1 MKDSTSPAA
10 GAGPDTRIVRAAIH
24 PAIGIARV
32 GNSREAFYIG
42 PQVAD
47 PAPRDPGFYR
57 DATGALKREAAE
69 FRVYGYNASGE
80 VVRELTS
87 AADEIAWEVHVANR
101 KAAWYQWQIAM
112 DIPDAAQTV
121 LPLRNAKTAARK
133 TLAIDAGVQRI
144 QGAEAASVACI
155 GQFTGVPVQI
165 GELRTDGHGRLLFLP
180 GFGISASP
188 TQSPIFNENDGNTF
202 INADGW
208 YDDTCDG
215 PVSATVRVD
224 GQPVPVEGAWVVSA
238 PPNYAPQV
246 KAERTLYDL
255 LYSLYVQAGWLPF
268 PQELSFTR
276 DVYPILQRLS
286 GLQWVNQGF
295 ATQFGHNGV
304 FDFENPALIARL
316 AALPTDGGYD
326 PNAEFRR
333 QVFNSFRPAEPK
345 DGNQMPWP
353 WLYGDGMTY
362 PAGPSPLQNASISQT
377 QSDILSRWAAGHFKA
392 DWGCLPSPPDHI
404 DAVPLQEQPAML
416 DRAALE
422 FCLAD
427 AFHPGC
433 ELTWPMRHLTL
444 YSAPFRIRRRPAGEP
459 ETDYGPT
466 LDQATALSASGPL
479 HAQGPGDLN
488 RWMGLPWQADT
499 AWCRA
504 GYDTTYDPFA
514 PAFWPARV
522 PNQVLAEQDY
532 AVVVDPNQPDARR
545 IEAFTNRTN
554 WNQPLHGTTAEVMT
568 TMVRIFGS
576 MGLVEVRPGV
586 PDDARFPA
594 TMMVAS
600 YGPDVAPGDARSSSG
615 AATAPSE
622 EKARLLGAMQA
633 TGLGA
638 AAAARPAGAGR
649 PLPSGANFQS
659 PDEARNAPR
668 PVRRTPPRA

>member
-1 MKDSTSPAA
+1 MQDSTSPAS
-10 GAGPDTRIVRAAIH
+10 GAGTDTRIVRAAIH

-32 GNSREAFYIG
+32 GNSREAFYTG
-42 PQVAD
+42 PQVTH
-47 PAPRDPGFYR
+47 PAPREPGFYR
-57 DATGALKREAAE
+57 DPTGALKREAAE
-69 FRVYGYNASGE
+69 FRVYGYNAAGE
-80 VVRELTS
+80 VVRELAS
-87 AADEIAWEVHVANR
+87 PADDICWEVHVANR

-112 DIPDAAQTV
+112 DIPEAAKTV
-121 LPLRNAKTAARK
+121 LPRRNANVTATARD
-133 TLAIDAGVQRI
+133 TLAIDAGAQRI
-144 QGAEAASVACI
+144 QGPHAAAVACT
-155 GQFTGVPVQI
+155 GHFTGVAVQI

-180 GFGISASP
+180 GYGVSASP
-188 TQSPIFNENDGNTF
+188 TGSPIFIDGDDNSF

-215 PVSATVRVD
+215 PVSATVRID

-255 LYSLYVQAGWLPF
+255 LHSLYVQAGWLPF
-268 PQELSFTR
+268 PQEISFTR

-295 ATQFGHNGV
+295 AAQFGHNGV
-304 FDFENPALIARL
+304 FDFENPALIERL
-316 AALPTDGGYD
+316 AALPPHGAYD
-326 PNAEFRR
+326 PNAEVRR
-333 QVFNSFRPAEPK
+333 QVFNSFRPPEPA

-353 WLYGDGMTY
+353 WIYGDAMAN
-362 PAGPSPLQNASISQT
+362 PAGQSPRQNAAISQT
-377 QSDILSRWAAGHFKA
+377 QSDILARWAEGRFTA
-392 DWGCLPSPPDHI
+392 DWGQLPAPADHI

-416 DRAALE
+416 DRAALD

-444 YSAPFRIRRRPAGEP
+444 YSAPFRIRRRPAGEV
-459 ETDYGPT
+459 ERDYGRT
-466 LDQATALSASGPL
+466 LDQATALSANGPL
-479 HAQGPGDLN
+479 YAQGPGDLN

-504 GYDTTYDPFA
+504 GYDTHYDPFA

-532 AVVVDPNQPDARR
+532 DIVVDSGQPPERR
-545 IEAFTNRTN
+545 VEAFTNRTD
-554 WNQPLHGTTAEVMT
+554 WNKPLPDPTAEAMT

-576 MGLVEVRPGV
+576 MGLLEVRPGV
-586 PDDARFPA
+586 KDDPRFPA

-600 YGPDVAPGDARSSSG
+600 YGPDVAPADARSTAGTAAAPAGDAVRPMGVQAGAPAGG
-615 AATAPSE
+615 AA
-622 EKARLLGAMQA
+622 
-633 TGLGA
+633 
-638 AAAARPAGAGR
+638 R
-649 PLPSGANFQS
+649 PLPSGANFRS
-659 PDEARNAPR
+659 HDEARRAPL
-668 PVRRTPPRA
+668 PVRKGPPRA